1 MSNIQRT
8 TMGTGMRS
16 GLGTAMRTAMRTA
29 MGTAMRSGTAMCS
42 VTIPDIVAGTGTG
55 TPAEPRR

>member
-16 GLGTAMRTAMRTA
+16 GMGTAMRTA